1 LSILE
6 SLFFSK
12 SSIEIISEENKLVS
26 NSVGFPISKM
36 VLGLKYLI
44 ILKSNRALFGL
55 FFKSGNSGN
64 FVLS

>member
-1 LSILE
+1 LSFLE

-12 SSIEIISEENKLVS
+12 SSIEIISEENKLVY
-26 NSVGFPISKM
+26 NSVGFPISKI

-44 ILKSNRALFGL
+44 ILKNNRALFEL
-55 FFKSGNSGN
+55 FFKSEYFGY